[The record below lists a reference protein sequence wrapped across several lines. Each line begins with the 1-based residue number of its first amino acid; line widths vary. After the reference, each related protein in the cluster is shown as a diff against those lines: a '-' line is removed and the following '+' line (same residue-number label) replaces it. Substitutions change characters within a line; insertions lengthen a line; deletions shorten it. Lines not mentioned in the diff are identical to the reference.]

1 MENLMRDK
9 ALLVV
14 AAVGIFAS
22 GYYFGEFRVLH
33 GISGQGAA
41 QSASA
46 ADSAY
51 LIEQDLQ
58 AGAYR
63 SLDTINLSED
73 PFQEI
78 EDVSIP
84 EGEYSDVF

>member
-22 GYYFGEFRVLH
+22 GYYFGEFRVFH
-33 GISGQGAA
+33 GLT
-41 QSASA
+41 
-46 ADSAY
+46 ADSGVTVGTNDDADA
-51 LIEQDLQ
+51 IEQDLQ

-63 SLDTINLSED
+63 SLDSINLSDD
-73 PFQEI
+73 PFQEV

-84 EGEYSDVF
+84 EEEAETTF